1 MSQSRQSGL
10 TLVELMVALV
20 MSLFLVG
27 GILVVHL
34 SSRATFLDT
43 GQLSRIQENVRFAS
57 DYLIRDI
64 RTAGFRDETT
74 LSVGHELQIREEYA
88 EIFDSNAAGGNVNDI
103 LRVRYAGRGH
113 CTQAFNEF
121 RLVENQYSLD
131 ANSGDLVCRGRS
143 VAQDNP
149 ALISTI
155 AFSAP
160 VALVGGLTGLAFQKI
175 CPDGSTTCDCD
186 LVTNFDNA
194 CIGVQV
200 AMQLEGMRAQDG
212 TGNFDDRSIELTAAF
227 RNIVLD
233 RMNEFNFA
241 EE

>member
-1 MSQSRQSGL
+1 MNKRQSGL

-27 GILVVHL
+27 GILVMHL

-43 GQLSRIQENVRFAS
+43 EQLSRIQENVRFAS

-64 RTAGFRDETT
+64 RTAGFHDETT
-74 LSVGHELQIREEYA
+74 LSVGQELQIRQEYA
-88 EIFDSNAAGGNVNDI
+88 EVENGGAT
-103 LRVRYAGRGH
+103 LRIRYAGRGN
-113 CTQAFNEF
+113 CTQAFDEF
-121 RLVENQYSLD
+121 RLIENEFALD
-131 ANSGDLVCRGRS
+131 ADTGDLVCRGKS
-143 VAQDNP
+143 VEQGDP
-149 ALISTI
+149 TLISTV
-155 AFSAP
+155 AFGDP
-160 VALVGGLTGLAFQKI
+160 VALVGGLTGLAFQKV
-175 CPDGSTTCDCD
+175 CPDDSTTCDCD

-200 AMQLEGMRAQDG
+200 AMQFEGLRAQDG

-227 RNIVLD
+227 RNIVLE